1 MFELKVFCP
10 CVGVFHISL
19 LLLFISVNLIALY
32 LYHAFLPVSS
42 LVCCVWQVE
51 LARRNE
57 DLELFSN
64 NTHPQYT
71 FMKVVKANIDFHFS
85 YDMNASFVFIDFY
98 VLHVERSH

>member
-1 MFELKVFCP
+1 MIV
-10 CVGVFHISL
+10 
-19 LLLFISVNLIALY
+19 IALY
-32 LYHAFLPVSS
+32 LHHALLPVSS

-71 FMKVVKANIDFHFS
+71 FMKVDKENIHFHFS
-85 YDMNASFVFIDFY
+85 YDMSASSEFIDFY